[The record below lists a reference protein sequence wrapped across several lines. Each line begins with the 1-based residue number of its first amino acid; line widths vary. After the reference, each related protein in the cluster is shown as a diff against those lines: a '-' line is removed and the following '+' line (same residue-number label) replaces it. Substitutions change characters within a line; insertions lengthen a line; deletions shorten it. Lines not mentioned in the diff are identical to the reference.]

1 MRFIDF
7 SAEFCGYFEL
17 EKIIVLLI
25 FPCRCPLLRRA
36 RPAGAARRVAG
47 MRFHLILLGFS
58 YRSVRT
64 LERKSLRDTR
74 EEAERR
80 CGYNARAV
88 PRLDL
93 ERRSLR
99 DTREEAERRCG
110 YNARAIDEPLL

>member
-1 MRFIDF
+1 MRFR
-7 SAEFCGYFEL
+7 
-17 EKIIVLLI
+17 LI
-25 FPCRCPLLRRA
+25 F
-36 RPAGAARRVAG
+36 
-47 MRFHLILLGFS
+47 LGFS

-64 LERKSLRDTR
+64 LERESLIDTR